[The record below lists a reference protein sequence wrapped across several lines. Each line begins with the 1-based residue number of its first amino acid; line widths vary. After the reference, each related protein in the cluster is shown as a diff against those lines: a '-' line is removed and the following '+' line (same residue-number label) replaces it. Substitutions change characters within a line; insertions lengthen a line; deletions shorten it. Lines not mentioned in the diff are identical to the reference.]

1 MATSKRIARW
11 VTAASLALALATVSG
26 PVWAQAFGINTHTF
40 NGRYITAYHG
50 FDSSIT
56 GTVSEPNPPAVP
68 FSVSGTL
75 FSDGNGN
82 VIGFENI
89 DFGAPGTGA
98 AAACDITG
106 TYTVAT
112 AHNGMRG
119 LVTLNLV
126 PSCAT
131 VTCTGTTTP
140 SCSAGAFSPSS
151 PTQWF
156 CAISGASGKSI
167 VCTEMGEA
175 ASGTTFQTPIS
186 AVTWD
191 RAD

>member
-1 MATSKRIARW
+1 M
-11 VTAASLALALATVSG
+11 
-26 PVWAQAFGINTHTF
+26 WAQAFGINTHTF

-112 AHNGMRG
+112 AQKWNEGFGHAQPRAELRDLKRRAATLRDARG
-119 LVTLNLV
+119 LL
-126 PSCAT
+126 
-131 VTCTGTTTP
+131 
-140 SCSAGAFSPSS
+140 
-151 PTQWF
+151 
-156 CAISGASGKSI
+156 
-167 VCTEMGEA
+167 
-175 ASGTTFQTPIS
+175 
-186 AVTWD
+186 
-191 RAD
+191 